1 MTTWRI
7 QNYAASVGQPT
18 QYDSSG
24 DCPGEF
30 EQFVE
35 VSVAL
40 TGFSEAELFA
50 TGLVKANFDEVAL
63 VVGRTL
69 RCDFLKINVKRPGD
83 ALSNNWAPLARNLI
97 RMWYTGQWKHLQPDW
112 PHNYFSEKELEK
124 YLQGYDEFG
133 RDIDRVISPLSYQA
147 GLVWRAIGVN
157 PPGAKQP
164 GFASWTGRLP

>member
-1 MTTWRI
+1 MTSWRI

-18 QYDSSG
+18 QYDKSK

-30 EQFVE
+30 EKFIA

-50 TGLVKANFDEVAL
+50 TGLAKAYFEEVAL
-63 VVGRTL
+63 VVSRKL
-69 RCDFLKINVKRPGD
+69 RCDFLNINVERPGD
-83 ALSNNWAPLARNLI
+83 ALSNNWAPLARNFI
-97 RMWYTGQWKHLQPDW
+97 RMWYTGQWKRLQPDW
-112 PHNYFSEKELEK
+112 PQPYYTSKELKK
-124 YLQGYDEFG
+124 YGYDEFG
-133 RDIDRVISPLSYQA
+133 RDIDRVISPLSYQE

-164 GFASWTGRLP
+164 GFASWTRRLP